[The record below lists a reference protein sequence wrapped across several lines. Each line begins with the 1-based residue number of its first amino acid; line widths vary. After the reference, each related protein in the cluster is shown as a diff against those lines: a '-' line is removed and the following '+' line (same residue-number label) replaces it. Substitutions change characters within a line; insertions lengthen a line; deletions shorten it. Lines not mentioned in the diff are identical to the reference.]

1 MTLVPLFLADWT
13 PQAAGRRPRP
23 PRPRQRS
30 ASIAQI
36 GGMGDGPAGSPCFTI
51 GSSERGGEKLPRTHA
66 SAAGPRILWHRQN
79 GRRAPIQKARHSKR
93 QAIRSTRHSQQ
104 NITTALVGTKREE
117 GMRYVDRKSWPLKG
131 LATVSVCVLG
141 LLAAGKTVQAA
152 DVVVPGSTDFP
163 ESVSA
168 SSDGTL
174 YFSSFGNGRIWR
186 AKPGETTAS
195 EFIKTGSNGL
205 ASALGVLADD
215 KSNTLYVCSDDFSA
229 AGIKIPGATATSLKL
244 FDLKTGEAKGSIP
257 TPGSPTLCNDIVVAS
272 DGSAY
277 ITDSFSGQILR
288 LKPGAK
294 ELEVWTQ
301 DPRWKVEGKAQ
312 LDGIAILP
320 DGAVY
325 ANIFEG
331 DGLYRIEIKP
341 DGGTGAI
348 TKLQTLLIRLLD
360 MTKGTVLPRRSCL
373 MSPRSFFG
381 PCLSG

>member
-1 MTLVPLFLADWT
+1 M
-13 PQAAGRRPRP
+13 
-23 PRPRQRS
+23 
-30 ASIAQI
+30 
-36 GGMGDGPAGSPCFTI
+36 
-51 GSSERGGEKLPRTHA
+51 
-66 SAAGPRILWHRQN
+66 
-79 GRRAPIQKARHSKR
+79 RH
-93 QAIRSTRHSQQ
+93 
-104 NITTALVGTKREE
+104 
-117 GMRYVDRKSWPLKG
+117 VDRESWSLRR

-141 LLAAGKTVQAA
+141 LLGASRTAQAA

-163 ESVSA
+163 ESMHASA
-168 SSDGTL
+168 DGTL

-195 EFIKTGSNGL
+195 EFIKAGSNGL

-244 FDLKTGEAKGSIP
+244 FDLKTGEPKASIP

-272 DGSAY
+272 DGDAY
-277 ITDSFSGQILR
+277 VTDSFSGQILR

-294 ELEVWTQ
+294 ELEVWAS

-312 LDGIAILP
+312 LDGIAILS

-331 DGLYRIEIKP
+331 DGLYRVGMKP
-341 DGGTGAI
+341 DGGAGAI
-348 TKLQTLLIRLLD
+348 TKLQTSRPLYHSDGLRAFGPNKLL
-360 MTKGTVLPRRSCL
+360 MVEGETKGFLDLITIDGDNAKIETVKDG
-373 MSPRSFFG
+373 FDG
-381 PCLSG
+381 PVSLAQVGDTIYVMDTPLRYLLNPEWKNKTPPPFTAFSVKAPQQ